1 MSTLVG
7 WAVCCTCRRQR
18 AQHRVRGQPQPRG
31 GREGAC
37 VRASY
42 APLDDEELSSA
53 TGTRMVILPVI
64 HRVSSVA
71 LKTLRALR
79 SAVCLVV
86 SEPGGRVR
94 SLWPRLKHLGGPEP
108 PRFRVHRCV
117 GVQKD
122 STRFLHFNRSVCI
135 SALSV
140 FAASPDRTLGLSN
153 LETRILPPTH

>member
-1 MSTLVG
+1 MLLKRVMTSLVG
-7 WAVCCTCRRQR
+7 WAVCTCRRQR

-37 VRASY
+37 VRQGQFH
-42 APLDDEELSSA
+42 DDEELSSA
-53 TGTRMVILPVI
+53 TGTRMVVLPVI
-64 HRVSSVA
+64 DCASSVA

-79 SAVCLVV
+79 SAVFVVV

-117 GVQKD
+117 D
-122 STRFLHFNRSVCI
+122 SERFDRFPPFHL
-135 SALSV
+135 
-140 FAASPDRTLGLSN
+140 DRTLGLPN
-153 LETRILPPTH
+153 LVPFSIENRHLTYFQS